1 MAKVVS
7 PNYITTEESRMNDAS
22 HSKIKWFIL
31 ILALPILGLFDIIF
45 GSAHIPLQ
53 EFFDLMG
60 GKAITRSNEI
70 IILQSRLPKA
80 LTAILAGGA
89 ISLSGLL
96 MQTLFRNPLAGPYLL
111 GVSSG
116 AGLGVAILVMGSTF
130 FGFQSIFGWTLT
142 VAALSGSVGILLLLF
157 LVSLKVKDIM
167 TLLIVGIMVGSIA
180 SAIIGIFQYFSS
192 DAQLK
197 SFLIWTLGSLE
208 GLKEAELMILTA
220 ALLVLTILAISMNKS
235 LNLLLLGESYAKSLG
250 VRLLQSRLLIIF
262 ISGALAGLIT
272 AYCGPIGFVGIV
284 VPHICRLWF
293 KSSSHLILIP
303 ASVLLGANVLLLSDI
318 LSHLPS
324 GGISLPIN
332 SVTAILGIPVILWLL
347 LSRQNISKTF

>member
-1 MAKVVS
+1 
-7 PNYITTEESRMNDAS
+7 MNDGIN
-22 HSKIKWFIL
+22 SKVKWL
-31 ILALPILGLFDIIF
+31 ILSLSLPLLGIIDILF
-45 GSAHIPLQ
+45 GSAHIPLND
-53 EFFDLMG
+53 FIDLISG
-60 GKAITRSNEI
+60 ESISRSNEI

-80 LTAILAGGA
+80 LTAILAGA
-89 ISLSGLL
+89 SISLAGLL

-116 AGLGVAILVMGSTF
+116 AGLGVAILVMGATF
-130 FGFQSIFGWTLT
+130 FGFQFAFGWTLT
-142 VAALSGSVGILLLLF
+142 LAALLGSVGILFLLF

-180 SAIIGIFQYFSS
+180 TAIIGILQYFSS

-208 GLKEAELMILTA
+208 GLQADELGVLTI
-220 ALLVLTILAISMNKS
+220 ALLVLTALTISRNKS

-250 VRLLQSRLLIIF
+250 VNLIQSRLMIIF

-293 KSSSHLILIP
+293 RSSAHLILVP
-303 ASVLLGANVLLLSDI
+303 ASILLGANVLLLSDI
-318 LSHLPS
+318 ISHLPS
-324 GGISLPIN
+324 DGISLPIN
-332 SVTAILGIPVILWLL
+332 SVTAILGIPIILWLM
-347 LSRQNISKTF
+347 LSRQKISSTF

>member
-1 MAKVVS
+1 MSDALNTKV
-7 PNYITTEESRMNDAS
+7 
-22 HSKIKWFIL
+22 KWLIL
-31 ILALPILGLFDIIF
+31 ILLLPLLGLLDIIF
-45 GSAHIPLQ
+45 GSAYIPLND
-53 EFFDLMG
+53 FIDLMSG
-60 GKAITRSNEI
+60 ESISRSNEI

-80 LTAILAGGA
+80 LTAILAGA
-89 ISLSGLL
+89 SISLAGLL

-116 AGLGVAILVMGSTF
+116 AGLGVAILVMGATF
-130 FGFQSIFGWTLT
+130 FGFQFAFGWTLT
-142 VAALSGSVGILLLLF
+142 LAALLGSVGILFLLF

-180 SAIIGIFQYFSS
+180 TAIIGILQYFSS

-208 GLKEAELMILTA
+208 GLQADELGVLTV
-220 ALLVLTILAISMNKS
+220 ALLVLTALTISMNKS

-250 VRLLQSRLLIIF
+250 VNLIQSRLMIIF

-293 KSSSHLILIP
+293 RSSAHLILVP
-303 ASVLLGANVLLLSDI
+303 ASILLGANVLLLSDI
-318 LSHLPS
+318 ISHLPS
-324 GGISLPIN
+324 DGISLPIN
-332 SVTAILGIPVILWLL
+332 SVTAILGIPIILWLM
-347 LSRQNISKTF
+347 LSKQKISSTF